1 MGGVMALVL
10 ILLAV
15 CVVVS
20 VRGKLEAHGSGRR
33 ANGGWHG
40 GTRRYVAEYDCKHYT
55 MKSQSSRGYIS
66 RRGR

>member
-1 MGGVMALVL
+1 MALVL

-15 CVVVS
+15 CVYVS
-20 VRGKLEAHGSGRR
+20 VRGKLEAHAGGSGRR
-33 ANGGWHG
+33 AGWHG
-40 GTRRYVAEYDCKHYT
+40 GTRRYIAEYDCKHYT